1 MTLCERKLYKIGI
14 VLLNCIYVCMYVYMY
29 VCMCVYVCVIYIYYI
44 DTDIYARFF
53 SCEKPFR
60 DMFLTNVIQ
69 SES

>member
-1 MTLCERKLYKIGI
+1 MSVHYQTHTKKTEW
-14 VLLNCIYVCMYVYMY
+14 NCSY
-29 VCMCVYVCVIYIYYI
+29 IYIYYI

>member
-1 MTLCERKLYKIGI
+1 M
-14 VLLNCIYVCMYVYMY
+14 
-29 VCMCVYVCVIYIYYI
+29 YIYYI
-44 DTDIYARFF
+44 GTDIYARFF

>member
-1 MTLCERKLYKIGI
+1 MYISFYTFQRARLISLYNS
-14 VLLNCIYVCMYVYMY
+14 V
-29 VCMCVYVCVIYIYYI
+29 YYI